1 MLDTI
6 NASYAASFFNQQN
19 PLFKKTLAA
28 TSQYDCFSRR
38 AFEGVIYHKPLQLM
52 LLPLYESGS
61 RKLLVARFELSGADQ
76 TMRFATDQVDKHPCQ
91 FPGQRC

>member
-1 MLDTI
+1 MLNTI
-6 NASYAASFFNQQN
+6 NARYAASFFNQQN
-19 PLFKKTLAA
+19 PLLEKALAA
-28 TSQYDCFSRR
+28 ASQYNGFSRR
-38 AFEGVIYHKPLQLM
+38 AFESVVSRKPLQLM